1 MAAIGIETTQHVK
14 LNYNPAPVG
23 DRWIAFILDGFVL
36 FGYNILI
43 RIIFGALEEINLI
56 EENFESEQF
65 GVVILISVIVPFFYH
80 LFCEVIWNGKSF
92 GKWVMG
98 LQVVRVDGTNP
109 TFGNYLIRWMFRLLE
124 ITLTSGLLA
133 FITILI
139 NGKGQRLGD
148 MAAKTCVIKIRR
160 KVQLSDTIYSET
172 DQNYTISY
180 PLVST
185 LTDEEIA
192 TVKEVLSS
200 RKKYE
205 YATWFVMVQRTANII
220 QMKLNVKKL
229 ESEAD
234 KFLEQVI
241 SDYNHVHES

>member
-1 MAAIGIETTQHVK
+1 
-14 LNYNPAPVG
+14 
-23 DRWIAFILDGFVL
+23 
-36 FGYNILI
+36 
-43 RIIFGALEEINLI
+43 
-56 EENFESEQF
+56 
-65 GVVILISVIVPFFYH
+65 VILISVIVPFFYH

-172 DQNYTISY
+172 DLNYTISY
-180 PLVST
+180 PLVRT